1 MAVLGVPDKLYVQ
14 LGDLDCFFTMVILF
28 LLGVDDEDPGAS
40 DGSSSG
46 SGGSHTRKDDSK

>member
-46 SGGSHTRKDDSK
+46 SGGSHTREDDSK